1 MPETQQKYQPAAIKF
16 AYNCHRIERRI
27 CKEVIMTAIDRA
39 RASEAFK
46 TYTDAY
52 DAANPRIAL
61 KIEHTYHVAETCDA
75 VAREQGWVPE
85 DIDLAWLC
93 GLLHDMGRFEQLR
106 RWDTF
111 KDAESMSH
119 AALGVEVLFG
129 KHPADAPATTNIR
142 DFIETDAH
150 DELIRASIA
159 YHSDFRLPAQLDTR
173 TRRFCDIVRDGDKID
188 IMRTIA
194 DSTVDTILKIDEDTF
209 LASHFS
215 APALVAFAEHRCV
228 ARDERDEPADYLV
241 GLICFMFELVYPAS
255 RALAREQGD
264 IYRLLDAPFGIVR
277 PFTDPATQAT
287 WERLKKEMRA
297 WLAGA

>member
-1 MPETQQKYQPAAIKF
+1 
-16 AYNCHRIERRI
+16 
-27 CKEVIMTAIDRA
+27 MTAIDRT
-39 RASEAFK
+39 RAAAAFK

-61 KIEHTYHVAETCDA
+61 KIEHTYHVAEACDA
-75 VAREQGWVPE
+75 VAREQGWSPQ

-129 KHPADAPATTNIR
+129 ETPAGAPAATSIR
-142 DFIETDAH
+142 DFIDDPVE

-159 YHSDFRLPAQLDTR
+159 HHSDFRLPTELDTP
-173 TRRFCDIVRDGDKID
+173 TRNFCDIVRDGDKID

-194 DSTVDTILKIDEDTF
+194 DSTVDTILKVDEDTF
-209 LASHFS
+209 LASRFS
-215 APALVAFAEHRCV
+215 TPALAAFDERRCV
-228 ARDERDEPADYLV
+228 ARDERDEAADYLV

-255 RALAREQGD
+255 CALAREQGN
-264 IYRLLDAPFGIVR
+264 IYRLLDAPFGTVR

-287 WERLKKEMRA
+287 WERLKDEMRD
-297 WLAGA
+297 WLARA

>member
-1 MPETQQKYQPAAIKF
+1 
-16 AYNCHRIERRI
+16 
-27 CKEVIMTAIDRA
+27 MTAIDRDRA
-39 RASEAFK
+39 RAAFK
-46 TYTDAY
+46 SYTDAY
-52 DAANPRIAL
+52 DATNPRIAL
-61 KIEHTYHVAETCDA
+61 KIEHTYHVAEACDA
-75 VAREQGWVPE
+75 VAREQNWSTE

-129 KHPADAPATTNIR
+129 ENPADAPATTSIR
-142 DFIETDAH
+142 DFIETDEY
-150 DELIRASIA
+150 DELIHASIA
-159 YHSDFRLPAQLDTR
+159 YHSDFRLPEKLDER
-173 TRRFCDIVRDGDKID
+173 ARRFCDIVRDGDKVD

-194 DSTVDTILKIDEDTF
+194 DSTVDTILKVDEKTF

-215 APALVAFAEHRCV
+215 SPTLAAFDERRCV
-228 ARDERDEPADYLV
+228 SRDEREEPADFLA

-264 IYRLLDAPFGIVR
+264 IYRLLDAPFGITR
-277 PFTDPATQAT
+277 RFTDPATQAT
-287 WERLKKEMRA
+287 WERLKDEMRD
-297 WLAGA
+297 WLARA

>member
-1 MPETQQKYQPAAIKF
+1 MAT
-16 AYNCHRIERRI
+16 
-27 CKEVIMTAIDRA
+27 IDRA
-39 RASEAFK
+39 RALAAFK
-46 TYTDAY
+46 DYTDAY
-52 DAANPRIAL
+52 DATNPRIAL
-61 KIEHTYHVAETCDA
+61 KIEHTYHVAQTCDT
-75 VAREQGWVPE
+75 VAREQGWTAA

-129 KHPADAPATTNIR
+129 ENPSDAPATTSIR
-142 DFIETDAH
+142 NFIETDAL
-150 DELIRASIA
+150 DDLIRASIA
-159 YHSDFRLPAQLDTR
+159 YHSDFRLPAQLDER
-173 TRRFCDIVRDGDKID
+173 IRCFCDIVRDGDKVD

-194 DSTVDTILKIDEDTF
+194 DGTVDTILKVDENEF
-209 LASHFS
+209 LNSRFS
-215 APALVAFAEHRCV
+215 TPTLQAFAEHRCV
-228 ARDERDEPADYLV
+228 ARDERNEPADFLV

-264 IYRLLDAPFGIVR
+264 IYRLLDAPFGIAL
-277 PFTDPATQAT
+277 PFRDPATQAT
-287 WERLKKEMRA
+287 WRRLKREMRD

>member
-1 MPETQQKYQPAAIKF
+1 
-16 AYNCHRIERRI
+16 
-27 CKEVIMTAIDRA
+27 MTAIDRDRA
-39 RASEAFK
+39 RAAFK
-46 TYTDAY
+46 SYTDAY

-61 KIEHTYHVAETCDA
+61 KIEHTYHVAEACDA
-75 VAREQGWVPE
+75 VAREQGWSSE

-119 AALGVEVLFG
+119 AALGIEVLFG
-129 KHPADAPATTNIR
+129 ENPADAPATTNIR
-142 DFIETDAH
+142 DFIETGAH

-159 YHSDFRLPAQLDTR
+159 YHSDFRLPAQLDER
-173 TRRFCDIVRDGDKID
+173 TRCFCDIVRDGDKID

-194 DSTVDTILKIDEDTF
+194 DSTVDTILKVDEDAF
-209 LASHFS
+209 LASRFS
-215 APALVAFAEHRCV
+215 VPTLAAFDEHRCV
-228 ARDERDEPADYLV
+228 ARDERNEPADYLV

-264 IYRLLDAPFGIVR
+264 IYRLLDAPFGIMR

-287 WERLKKEMRA
+287 WECLKDEMRD
-297 WLAGA
+297 WLARA